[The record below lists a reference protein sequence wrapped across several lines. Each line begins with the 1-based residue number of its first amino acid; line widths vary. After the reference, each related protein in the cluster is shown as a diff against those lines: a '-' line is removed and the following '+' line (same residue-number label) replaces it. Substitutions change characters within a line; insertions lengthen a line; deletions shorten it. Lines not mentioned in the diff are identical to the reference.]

1 MLGVRCLAVLGGPDM
16 QVSLLRRWTN
26 SADYVIAADGGA
38 NSLAEI
44 GDPYDVVLGD
54 FDSVRPE
61 ARKLA
66 RREIHLEDQSKTDGE
81 KLFDWVVAAGQKH
94 ITVVGAEGGSPDHF
108 WGVFHSFIRSDIKIF
123 LGFQRGLG
131 WVLRPGDV
139 LDVPTRLG
147 QRVSLMP
154 LVQCRGV
161 ELTGVEWPLGSVELA
176 LGQLVSVSN
185 KATGDQVQVRIEE
198 GYAWLYVETPESDMP
213 YWSV

>member
-1 MLGVRCLAVLGGPDM
+1 M

-81 KLFDWVVAAGQKH
+81 KLFDRVVAAGQKH

>member
-1 MLGVRCLAVLGGPDM
+1 M